1 MSLSKR
7 AKARLKMASASDRKK
22 VAAAAKVLFDNE
34 LMGVKRA
41 NEIQRLYVRLGKVNL
56 VCHAVKVGRCYD

>member
-1 MSLSKR
+1 
-7 AKARLKMASASDRKK
+7 MASVTDKKK

-41 NEIQRLYVRLGKVNL
+41 NEIQRF
-56 VCHAVKVGRCYD
+56 VKRC